1 MDDLNEEILS
11 LLSRD
16 GRMPYRKMANKL
28 RVSEGTIYNR
38 VDSLVE
44 QRLIQRFTIKPDH
57 EAMGFELTALFGLR
71 IKGGSL
77 EAVEEKVSK
86 VNSVLAVYDIT
97 GDYDA
102 MVIAKFRNRKELNRF
117 VKYLLAMP
125 EMERSHTFFVL
136 NTIKEDFTLTELE
149 QPDFPKTNKAR
160 R

>member
-1 MDDLNEEILS
+1 MDDLDTEILS

-16 GRMPYRKMANKL
+16 GRMPYRKMAKKL

-44 QRLIQRFTIKPDH
+44 QKLIQRFTIKPDH
-57 EAMGFELTALFGLR
+57 EAMGFDLTALFGLR

-77 EAVEEKVSK
+77 EEVEEKVSK

-102 MVIAKFRNRKELNRF
+102 MVVAKFKNRKELNKF
-117 VKYLLAMP
+117 VKYLLSLP
-125 EMERSHTFFVL
+125 QVERSYTFFVL
-136 NTIKEDFTLTELE
+136 NTIKENFNLTDL
-149 QPDFPKTNKAR
+149 D
-160 R
+160 